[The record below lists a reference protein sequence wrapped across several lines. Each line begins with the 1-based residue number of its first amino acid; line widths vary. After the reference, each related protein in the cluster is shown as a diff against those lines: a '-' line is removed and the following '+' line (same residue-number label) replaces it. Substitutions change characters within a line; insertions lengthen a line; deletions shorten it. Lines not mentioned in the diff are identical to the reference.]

1 MIPLGFVVGAAVGA
15 AGTYVAKD
23 EPARQWVIET
33 SKKLKE
39 ATVSFVDSMKKKAD
53 GATGEATV
61 EVTTAAAGTGQTVE
75 GTVVAD
81 ADKPQDAAKG

>member
-23 EPARQWVIET
+23 ESAKQWAIET
-33 SKKLKE
+33 GKKLKD
-39 ATVSFVDSMKKKAD
+39 AAVSFMASMKKKPEA
-53 GATGEATV
+53 AASEATV
-61 EVTTAAAGTGQTVE
+61 EVTTADAGTGQTVE

>member
-23 EPARQWVIET
+23 EPAKQWVIET

-53 GATGEATV
+53 VAASEAKV
-61 EVTTAAAGTGQTVE
+61 EVTTAEAGTGQTVE

-81 ADKPQDAAKG
+81 TAKPQDAAKG